1 MEYFETNGPGNSG
14 SGRVSL
20 STGWRMELKRLWWLL
35 LYPLAFILAQLA
47 AQNPKIVE
55 SVYSNVVFRMISGVV
70 SSIFGVF
77 PFSFAEF
84 LIYSLLALLLAWI
97 IYTIF
102 KAIKKQFDL
111 QKTVHTLITFAIIV
125 GVGMNIFYLF
135 WGFNYFR
142 MPLSYSM
149 KLEVKERPP
158 QELANL
164 CVSLAAAANSL
175 REQLPE
181 DSEGVFTLDTSKE
194 EMLEKIPA
202 GYQILA
208 ETYPQ
213 YGYSIP
219 AAKPVMASE
228 AMSVAGISGIFIPFT
243 EEANVNVHQPDL
255 LLPAA
260 AAHESAHL
268 LGVARE
274 DEANFLGYLACL
286 SSEDISLKYS
296 GIMLAL
302 INAGNALND
311 ISPQAYS
318 ELHSYYS
325 PAVLRD
331 LAAHNVYWERYEGQ
345 TKEAVERIN
354 DNYLKQNGQ
363 SDGIISYGRMVDLLL
378 AYYEKLSAQ
387 YATQQ

>member
-1 MEYFETNGPGNSG
+1 MEYFEMNGPGKNS
-14 SGRVSL
+14 SGGMSL
-20 STGWRMELKRLWWLL
+20 SAEWRRELKRLWWLL

-47 AQNPKIVE
+47 ARNPQIVE

-77 PFSFAEF
+77 PFSFAEI
-84 LIYSLLALLLAWI
+84 LIYTLIGLLVAWI
-97 IYTIF
+97 IYTVYKI
-102 KAIKKQFDL
+102 IKKQFDPR
-111 QKTVHTLITFAIIV
+111 KTIHTLITFAIIV
-125 GVGMNIFYLF
+125 GAAINIFYLF

-158 QELANL
+158 QDLADF
-164 CVSLAAAANSL
+164 CVSLAAAANTL

-181 DSEGVFTLDTSKE
+181 DGDGVFALSISTEDMLD
-194 EMLEKIPA
+194 KIPE
-202 GYQILA
+202 GYQTLA
-208 ETYPQ
+208 DMYPQ
-213 YGYSIP
+213 YGYKIP
-219 AAKPVMASE
+219 PAKPVLALE

-243 EEANVNVHQPDL
+243 EEANVNVHQPDM
-255 LLPAA
+255 LLPVA

-268 LGVARE
+268 LGIARE

-286 SSEDISLKYS
+286 SSSDNSIKYS

-311 ISPQAYS
+311 ISPQAYGQ
-318 ELHSYYS
+318 LHSYYS

-331 LAAHNVYWERYEGQ
+331 LDAHSAYWERYEGETQ
-345 TKEAVERIN
+345 KAVSRMN
-354 DNYLKQNGQ
+354 DSYLKQNGQ
-363 SDGIISYGRMVDLLL
+363 SDGVMSYGRMVDLLL
-378 AYYEKLSAQ
+378 AYYDKLSAQ